1 MDLVNTLFVSL
12 PYQLR
17 QLTELIRIRE

>member
-12 PYQLR
+12 LYQLR